1 MDGFRPKQERQ
12 SPGVPELP
20 PVPKLPNLDLSSLV
34 LDERP
39 AAKTES
45 QQNCMIARGAQSAA
59 AGVHEQLHRKLYQ
72 PSSPPRGSGV
82 PYQEHAGDIRAS
94 LPRRDIIQHMTIR
107 RKPVGNPR
115 SQIGAAEPMAEE
127 NKPDPFEFLKIFDT
141 IFLIDDSTSI
151 APYSDEVMGLIR
163 AIVPLCVERDT
174 NGVDIYFAN
183 HTRSGSHWHPGD
195 VRRKGYRHI
204 GIWSAHPEMHD
215 NVEGIFND
223 VKPTGKHG
231 ITDRLI
237 HILKDYVSRFKKDAS
252 IKPINV
258 IAVTARPFSDRIGQV
273 SEIARRLDRVQAP
286 SHQVGIQFFQ
296 IGDDEEVREQM
307 RFMDNDVH
315 EKYGHRDIMDTA
327 TWTDGPGKLS
337 AEGVLKVVGGAVSRS
352 LDGTKLTELRMPD
365 LPALE

>member
-1 MDGFRPKQERQ
+1 M
-12 SPGVPELP
+12 V
-20 PVPKLPNLDLSSLV
+20 
-34 LDERP
+34 
-39 AAKTES
+39 
-45 QQNCMIARGAQSAA
+45 
-59 AGVHEQLHRKLYQ
+59 
-72 PSSPPRGSGV
+72 
-82 PYQEHAGDIRAS
+82 
-94 LPRRDIIQHMTIR
+94 
-107 RKPVGNPR
+107 
-115 SQIGAAEPMAEE
+115 EE
-127 NKPDPFEFLKIFDT
+127 NKPDPFDFLGIFDT

-151 APYSDEVMGLIR
+151 APYWDEVMGLIR

-183 HTRSGSHWHPGD
+183 HARSGSHWHPGD
-195 VRRKGYRHI
+195 VRRKGYQHI

-252 IKPINV
+252 IKPINI

-273 SEIARRLDRVQAP
+273 SEIARRLDRIQAP

-352 LDGTKLTELRMPD
+352 LDGTKLTELRMPRMPEI
-365 LPALE
+365 PALDEA